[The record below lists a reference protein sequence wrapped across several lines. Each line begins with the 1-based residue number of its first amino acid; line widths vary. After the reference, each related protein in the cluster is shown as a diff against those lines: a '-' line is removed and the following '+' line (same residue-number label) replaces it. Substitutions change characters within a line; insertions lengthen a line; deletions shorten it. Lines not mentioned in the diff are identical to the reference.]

1 MANKYRGEIA
11 AELGGQPYRLCLTLG
26 ALAELEAAFESSD
39 LVALVKRF
47 ETGHLAARDLIRI
60 LGAGLRG
67 AGHDISDLQ
76 LSQLPHP
83 GGVQAMSRL
92 QPICWLQ
99 HLAHKLLP
107 ERCHPRTSP
116 QTRRC
121 RRAPENHGGFPR

>member
-67 AGHDISDLQ
+67 AGHDMSDLQ

-83 GGVQAMSRL
+83 GGVQGYVQIAADL
-92 QPICWLQ
+92 LAATFGAQTPPGAVPPKDQP
-99 HLAHKLLP
+99 ANP
-107 ERCHPRTSP
+107 PVP
-116 QTRRC
+116 QS
-121 RRAPENHGGFPR
+121 A

>member
-1 MANKYRGEIA
+1 MANKYRGEIS
-11 AELGGQPYRLCLTLG
+11 AELGGKSYRLCLTLG

-83 GGVQAMSRL
+83 GGVQGYVQIAADL
-92 QPICWLQ
+92 LAATFGALTPPGVAPPKDQP
-99 HLAHKLLP
+99 ANP
-107 ERCHPRTSP
+107 PVP
-116 QTRRC
+116 QS
-121 RRAPENHGGFPR
+121 A

>member
-67 AGHDISDLQ
+67 AGHPI
-76 LSQLPHP
+76 PAACR
-83 GGVQAMSRL
+83 AMSRL

-99 HLAHKLLP
+99 HLARKLLP